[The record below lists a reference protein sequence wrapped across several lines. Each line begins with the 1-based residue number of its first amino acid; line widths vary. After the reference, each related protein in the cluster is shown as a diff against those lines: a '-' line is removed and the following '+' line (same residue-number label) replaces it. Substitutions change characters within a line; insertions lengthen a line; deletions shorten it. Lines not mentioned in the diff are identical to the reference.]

1 MLDATKYWSAAE
13 NGKSCCPVR
22 SSSTTIVDRLPS
34 CVSGV
39 SVL

>member
-13 NGKSCCPVR
+13 NGNSCCPVR